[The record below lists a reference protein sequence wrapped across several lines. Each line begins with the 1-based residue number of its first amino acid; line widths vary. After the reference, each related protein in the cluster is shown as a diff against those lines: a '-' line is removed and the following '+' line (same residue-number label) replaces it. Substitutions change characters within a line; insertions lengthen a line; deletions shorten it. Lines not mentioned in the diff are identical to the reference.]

1 MSQLKKLILVTADH
15 HPQHKLWV
23 ELAER
28 LAKELG
34 AELDVRY
41 EDYVLLVEYGDTDDL
56 GMAWLPQ
63 LLAELDDGKIVLLLS
78 RLPLGKDLNPDLEEA
93 YHAVIKRVDEI
104 TSGQGS

>member
-15 HPQHKLWV
+15 HPQHKLWT
-23 ELAER
+23 ELAEK

-41 EDYVLLVEYGDTDDL
+41 EDYVLLVEHGDTDDL

-93 YHAVIKRVDEI
+93 YRAVIKRVNEI
-104 TSGQGS
+104 TSVQGS